1 VGVPMRAL
9 VIAVTI
15 AIATATAHAHRPCEE
30 VSSIVGHQHCAT
42 FGNWGTL
49 DRLPGLEIDTEIFHE
64 RFGLGGSLVA
74 ARGAGEPTTADLNG
88 WGVRE
93 RLAWKM
99 FGPSYLGIELDMGGI
114 DNGAR
119 VSPLFAGRLVGGVHA
134 LVTSDFMISAELA
147 AGGRTYAGNSGGVLE
162 ARGRV
167 DWWATPH
174 LTVGASVGTSLI
186 DRDDH
191 TLTFGLGGHLRAF
204 DGGY

>member
-1 VGVPMRAL
+1 MRAI

-15 AIATATAHAHRPCEE
+15 TLATATAHAHRACED
-30 VSSIVGHQHCAT
+30 VSSIVGREHCEA
-42 FGNWGTL
+42 FGTWGSSGTW
-49 DRLPGLEIDTEIFHE
+49 PGLEIDTEIFHE

-74 ARGAGEPTTADLNG
+74 ARGTTDPMATDLNA

-93 RLAWKM
+93 RVARNVL
-99 FGPSYLGIELDMGGI
+99 GPSYLGLELDIGGI
-114 DNGAR
+114 DDGAQ
-119 VSPLFAGRLVGGVHA
+119 VSPLIAGRFVVGVHA
-134 LVTSDFMISAELA
+134 TVMSDFMISAELA
-147 AGGRTYAGNSGGVLE
+147 AGGRAYSDASGGVLE
-162 ARGRV
+162 VRGRL

-186 DRDDH
+186 ERDDH

>member
-1 VGVPMRAL
+1 MRAIVIL
-9 VIAVTI
+9 VTLVVST
-15 AIATATAHAHRPCEE
+15 TVAHAHRACEE
-30 VSSIVGHQHCAT
+30 VSNIVGRQHCAT
-42 FGNWGTL
+42 FGNWGTSGAW
-49 DRLPGLEIDTEIFHE
+49 PGLEVDTEILHE

-74 ARGAGEPTTADLNG
+74 ARATTEPTSADLNA

-99 FGPSYLGIELDMGGI
+99 FGPSYLGIEFDLGGI
-114 DNGAR
+114 DDGTR
-119 VSPLFAGRLVGGVHA
+119 ISPMIAGRFVAGVHA
-134 LVTSDFMISAELA
+134 LVTSAFMISGELA
-147 AGGRTYAGNSGGVLE
+147 AGGRAFTGNSSGVLE
-162 ARGRV
+162 ARVRL

-174 LTVGASVGTSLI
+174 LTVGGSVGTSLI

>member
-1 VGVPMRAL
+1 MRAI
-9 VIAVTI
+9 VIAMTL
-15 AIATATAHAHRPCEE
+15 ALATATAHGHRRCEE
-30 VSSIVGHQHCAT
+30 VSSIVGREHCAT

-49 DRLPGLEIDTEIFHE
+49 GRLPGLEIDTELFHE
-64 RFGLGGSLVA
+64 SFGLGGSLVA
-74 ARGAGEPTTADLNG
+74 ARGSEPTTADLDA

-99 FGPSYLGIELDMGGI
+99 FGPSYLGVELEMGGI
-114 DNGAR
+114 ADGAR
-119 VSPLFAGRLVGGVHA
+119 VSPVIAGWVVGGVHA
-134 LVTSDFMISAELA
+134 LVASELMISGELA
-147 AGGRTYAGNSGGVLE
+147 AGGRAYADNSGGVIE
-162 ARGRV
+162 ARVRL

-174 LTVGASVGTSLI
+174 LTVGTSIGTSLI

>member
-1 VGVPMRAL
+1 MRAI
-9 VIAVTI
+9 VIAMTL
-15 AIATATAHAHRPCEE
+15 ALATASAHAHRRCEE
-30 VSSIVGHQHCAT
+30 VSSIVGREHCAT
-42 FGNWGTL
+42 FGNWGTFG
-49 DRLPGLEIDTEIFHE
+49 RLPGLEIDTEIFHE
-64 RFGLGGSLVA
+64 SFGLGGSLVA
-74 ARGAGEPTTADLNG
+74 ARGTGEPTTTDLNA

-99 FGPSYLGIELDMGGI
+99 FGPSYLGVELDMGGI

-119 VSPLFAGRLVGGVHA
+119 ISPVVAGWLVGGVHA
-134 LVTSDFMISAELA
+134 LIASDFMISGELA
-147 AGGRTYAGNSGGVLE
+147 AGGRAYASNSGGVVE
-162 ARGRV
+162 ARVRL

-174 LTVGASVGTSLI
+174 LTVGASIGTSLL